1 MRATKD
7 REINLKTF
15 LGGNMRKAI
24 YCWMIL
30 LLIVSFAGCK
40 KENKQENSQTGI
52 GESEAMADTT
62 KAKSAVDTTEKIVR
76 EKNPI
81 VVIETGFGNIELE
94 LFWKETPNTA
104 LNFLRLVHKGFYD
117 GLTFHRIVPNFVIQG
132 GDPEGT
138 GGGGPGYTI
147 PFEKANTK
155 HLRGSLG
162 MARAQ
167 DPNSAG
173 SQFYI
178 CLKDLPSL
186 DGKYVVFGKVIK
198 GMDAVDKIAAV
209 KTGPND
215 FPLEKV
221 VMKKVYE
228 QKTGAKK

>member
-1 MRATKD
+1 MK
-7 REINLKTF
+7 
-15 LGGNMRKAI
+15 KAV
-24 YCWMIL
+24 YGLMIF

-40 KENKQENSQTGI
+40 KENKQESSQTTV
-52 GESEAMADTT
+52 GESDAMADTT
-62 KAKSAVDTTEKIVR
+62 KSKLPVDTTEKIVR

-94 LFWKETPNTA
+94 LFWKETPKTA
-104 LNFLRLVHKGFYD
+104 LNFLRLVHKGFYN

-147 PFEKANTK
+147 PFEKADTK
-155 HLRGSLG
+155 HLRGSVG

-167 DPNSAG
+167 ELNSGG
-173 SQFYI
+173 SQFYV
-178 CLKDLPSL
+178 CLKNLPSL

-228 QKTGAKK
+228 LKAVPKK